1 MGTKTI
7 WDGEQLPPVDSDVL
21 IHLASIDKWVPH
33 TVTGYRIWPH
43 LEGDTA
49 YHRIFI
55 EVKGEQST
63 NSRLLRDVRPLDW
76 RSAQQGGNHA

>member
-7 WDGEQLPPVDSDVL
+7 WDGEQLPPVGCEVL
-21 IHLASIDKWVPH
+21 IHLASLDKWVAY
-33 TVTGYRIWPH
+33 TVTGYEIKPH
-43 LEGDTA
+43 LEGDDA

-55 EVKGEQST
+55 NVHRGQCS

-76 RSAQQGGNHA
+76 RPDDKTSSQG